1 MDNSGYLHSEISW
14 LRDALK
20 KAEDAAAGYKKTL
33 EDLLQADQRGIDAW
47 RTITGNTKD
56 VMPKDR
62 SHLILWLLSENE
74 RLKTELAHSRSL
86 EEELPPMGGIHS

>member
-1 MDNSGYLHSEISW
+1 MDNSNYLHSEISW
-14 LRDALK
+14 LRGAVK
-20 KAEDAAAGYKKTL
+20 KAEEEAAGYKKIL
-33 EDLLQADQRGIDAW
+33 EDILQADQRGIDAW
-47 RTITGNTKD
+47 RAATGNAKD

-74 RLKTELAHSRSL
+74 RLKTELARSKAL